1 MDKKKRAKALGITI
15 KHLTAKEENN
25 LNFAAGDFK
34 KAKKSARPK
43 ANKKKNDPFAD
54 VEIKVKGEDGKI

>member
-1 MDKKKRAKALGITI
+1 MDKKKRAKELGITI
-15 KHLTAKEENN
+15 KELTAKEENN

-43 ANKKKNDPFAD
+43 ASKKKNDPFAD
-54 VEIKVKGEDGKI
+54 VEIKVKDEDGKI